1 MKRKQ
6 LIEKAER
13 MVRSCQNLDHLKM
26 AEKYCKR
33 VRVAL
38 ALTRSSSI
46 AGIRY
51 QWELDAV
58 FQDLLDIRAKMLVGS
73 NTTLEWV

>member
-33 VRVAL
+33 VSL